1 MYWLKFVDY
10 LKITMNLLLYLKL
23 TFSTSMHSSERIY
36 WNEFVFFPTVY
47 TVFLLCAR
55 HYFRGIIHD

>member
-10 LKITMNLLLYLKL
+10 LKITMNLRLYLKL
-23 TFSTSMHSSERIY
+23 TFSTSVHSSERIY
-36 WNEFVFFPTVY
+36 WNEFFFPTVY